1 MPAERDQHN
10 AFGQPTGLWPGQDVP
25 RQQGAPALPWPDAA
39 PPVPP
44 AEARSGLPW
53 PETGPTAAGHA
64 DPDPRWAGPE
74 RGYAWPA
81 RQAGPAGHPDAD
93 RAPQGADADWPQG
106 GDAVWPP
113 QGGESDRAS
122 QGCLLYTF

>member
-25 RQQGAPALPWPDAA
+25 RQQGAPVLPWPEAA

-53 PETGPTAAGHA
+53 PETGPGHA
-64 DPDPRWAGPE
+64 DPDPRWAGAD
-74 RGYAWPA
+74 RGHAWPA

-93 RAPQGADADWPQG
+93 PGATWTADADWPPHG
-106 GDAVWPP
+106 GEQDWPP
-113 QGGESDRAS
+113 PGGEHDWPPP
-122 QGCLLYTF
+122 GG